1 MKRFVL
7 VVGLTLVPLLVPTDA
22 LAQFGGVRGKVVD
35 DDGNPIKD
43 AAVVVETIGGQKF
56 TLESRTGEDGTFH
69 QVTTHTS
76 GPWIVTITRDGYQP
90 WRTVDP
96 LRIPLGGDTLVLPT
110 VTLARRATVSEVR
123 SGQFKEATDLLV
135 AADTALKAGDTAG
148 AEARLDE
155 AEAALQ
161 AFVEENPEEA
171 GAYFNLGLI
180 ADRRQD
186 WARASAHYL
195 KAAEL
200 KPQMVDASV
209 GAAAALIN
217 AQDSARAAEV
227 LEKALADHPDNTSLR
242 SLMALAQYNQ
252 GHMSEAAALYE
263 QVRQATPGNPEP
275 LYYLGMIAVQENR
288 REDAIA
294 LLEEFL
300 SLDPP
305 DPASVETAKNL
316 VGALKTQE

>member
-1 MKRFVL
+1 MRRYAL
-7 VVGLTLVPLLVPTDA
+7 LVGLTLVWLLPASQA
-22 LAQFGGVRGKVVD
+22 LAQFGGVRGQVVD
-35 DDGNPIKD
+35 EEGQPIPD
-43 AAVVVETIGGQKF
+43 AKVVVETISGQKF
-56 TLESRTGEDGTFH
+56 TLESETGDDGTFH

-135 AADTALKAGDTAG
+135 ESDAARRAGDVAKADEKLG
-148 AEARLDE
+148 E
-155 AEAALQ
+155 AEVALQ
-161 AFVEENPEEA
+161 AFVAENPDEA

-180 ADRRQD
+180 YDRRQD
-186 WARASAHYL
+186 WEKASASYL

-200 KPQMVDASV
+200 KPEMANASV

-217 AQDSARAAEV
+217 ARESARAIEV
-227 LEKALADHPDNTSLR
+227 LEAALEANPGHASLQSLLALAR
-242 SLMALAQYNQ
+242 YNE
-252 GHMSEAAALYE
+252 GDMEEAAALYE
-263 QVRQATPGNPEP
+263 KVRQAMPGNPEP
-275 LYYLGMIAVQENR
+275 LYYLGMIAVQQNR
-288 REDAIA
+288 PDDAVA

-300 SLDPP
+300 SLEPR

-316 VGALKTQE
+316 LAALTKTE